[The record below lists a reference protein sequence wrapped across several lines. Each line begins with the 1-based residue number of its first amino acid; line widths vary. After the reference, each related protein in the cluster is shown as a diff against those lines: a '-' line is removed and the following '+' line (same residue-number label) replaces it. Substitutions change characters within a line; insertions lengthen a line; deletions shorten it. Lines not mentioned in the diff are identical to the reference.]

1 MELICTF
8 RDIKRGRTVTVNCPI
23 ELEEL
28 KLKFG
33 LEERDELE
41 YLVVD
46 ATEDLV
52 GENTDLKVI
61 NKFADM
67 IEDVDDD
74 LVVAVN
80 EVLGYKAADLV
91 GIDFNFYDCSL
102 YPEVNNKREL
112 GEYIVDEIGLNNL
125 GSDKLKAYFDYEAYG
140 RDIDIEQQ
148 GGFSSKGYVY
158 IL

>member
-28 KLKFG
+28 KLKLG

-67 IEDVDDD
+67 IEDVDDE
-74 LVVAVN
+74 LVIAVN
-80 EVLGYKAADLV
+80 EVLGYKAT
-91 GIDFNFYDCSL
+91 DFVRNDFKFYNCSL

-112 GEYIVDEIGLNNL
+112 GEHIVDEIGINNL
-125 GSDKLKAYFDYEAYG
+125 GSDQLEAYFDYEACG